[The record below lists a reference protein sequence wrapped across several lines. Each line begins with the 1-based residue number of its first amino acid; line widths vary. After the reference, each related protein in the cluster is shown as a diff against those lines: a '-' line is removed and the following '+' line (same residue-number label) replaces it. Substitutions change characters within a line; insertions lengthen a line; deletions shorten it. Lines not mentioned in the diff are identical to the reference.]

1 MEVNMSLETRLNS
14 LQGKHQQIE
23 HKIDEELHRPSP
35 NQSHITELKREKLKV
50 KEEIERL
57 SH

>member
-1 MEVNMSLETRLNS
+1 MSLETRLTS

-23 HKIDEELHRPSP
+23 HQIDEELHRPSP
-35 NQSHITELKREKLKV
+35 NQSQISQLKREKLKV